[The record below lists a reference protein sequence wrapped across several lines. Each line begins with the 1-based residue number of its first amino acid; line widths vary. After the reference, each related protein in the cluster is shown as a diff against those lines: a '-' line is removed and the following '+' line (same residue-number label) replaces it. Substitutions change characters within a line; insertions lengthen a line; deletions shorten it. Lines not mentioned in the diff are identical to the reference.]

1 MESRRKNI
9 IFKTAIQTS
18 VKYHV
23 TTELGFRSVHEA
35 YPLLECTRVQDFC
48 SIFLPLKFPFSLESQ
63 WIVRDALLFFT
74 VERWIA
80 P

>member
-1 MESRRKNI
+1 M
-9 IFKTAIQTS
+9 QTS
-18 VKYHV
+18 LKYHV
-23 TTELGFRSVHEA
+23 TTEAGFHSVHEA
-35 YPLLECTRVQDFC
+35 HPLLECTRVQDFY
-48 SIFLPLKFPFSLESQ
+48 SISLPLKFPFSLDFQ